1 MLNNLLVN
9 ARDGSSILDPEDP
22 LEKEITIH
30 FICLFII
37 LISQKGVLCLG
48 NSMDRGAWQ
57 ATVHGVAKEQDT
69 T

>member
-1 MLNNLLVN
+1 MQATAQGLANSWTRLSDFTFRVCFSFPGGSVLNNLLVN

-37 LISQKGVLCLG
+37 LI
-48 NSMDRGAWQ
+48 
-57 ATVHGVAKEQDT
+57 
-69 T
+69 